1 MLIKRRD
8 TFEVDTEL
16 EAKQLIED
24 AKKSNE
30 FELKKY
36 SSQKK
41 EVKKTGEEYYVV
53 ILEKEYGLWVELI
66 MYVYMDYKKVSPQVG
81 IQCPLKLWI

>member
-1 MLIKRRD
+1 MLTKRKD
-8 TFEVDTEL
+8 TFEVDTES

-24 AKKSNE
+24 AKQSTE

-41 EVKKTGEEYYVV
+41 EIKKTGEEYYIV
-53 ILEKEYGLWVELI
+53 ILEKEYGL
-66 MYVYMDYKKVSPQVG
+66 
-81 IQCPLKLWI
+81 

>member
-1 MLIKRRD
+1 MEGVFIVEKRNIMLTKRKD
-8 TFEVDTEL
+8 TYEVDTEL

-24 AKKSNE
+24 AKQSVE

-41 EVKKTGEEYYVV
+41 EIKKTGEEYYVV
-53 ILEKEYGLWVELI
+53 ILEKEYGL
-66 MYVYMDYKKVSPQVG
+66 
-81 IQCPLKLWI
+81 

>member
-1 MLIKRRD
+1 MLTKRKD
-8 TFEVDTEL
+8 TYEVDTEL

-24 AKKSNE
+24 AKQSVE

-41 EVKKTGEEYYVV
+41 EIKKTGEEYYIV
-53 ILEKEYGLWVELI
+53 ILEKEYGCE
-66 MYVYMDYKKVSPQVG
+66 
-81 IQCPLKLWI
+81 

>member
-1 MLIKRRD
+1 MEDVFIVEKRNIMLTKRKD
-8 TFEVDTEL
+8 TYEVDTEL

-24 AKKSNE
+24 AKQSVE

-41 EVKKTGEEYYVV
+41 EIKKTGEEYYVV
-53 ILEKEYGLWVELI
+53 ILEKEYGL
-66 MYVYMDYKKVSPQVG
+66 
-81 IQCPLKLWI
+81 

>member
-1 MLIKRRD
+1 MLTKRKD

-24 AKKSNE
+24 AKQSIE
-30 FELKKY
+30 FELKEY

-41 EVKKTGEEYYVV
+41 EIKKTGEEYYIV
-53 ILEKEYGLWVELI
+53 ILEKEYGL
-66 MYVYMDYKKVSPQVG
+66 
-81 IQCPLKLWI
+81 

>member
-1 MLIKRRD
+1 MAYVFIVERKKKMLTKRKD
-8 TFEVDTEL
+8 TYEVDTEI

-24 AKKSNE
+24 AKQSVE

-41 EVKKTGEEYYVV
+41 EIKKTGEEYYIV
-53 ILEKEYGLWVELI
+53 ILEKEYGL
-66 MYVYMDYKKVSPQVG
+66 
-81 IQCPLKLWI
+81 